1 MLTMNDKTNNFRKQF
16 AACRERSGLTYR
28 ALEKVTGIKYSALSA
43 MQSGNRPVGEQ
54 SARRIAEAFGLSG
67 DVREA
72 FVLSALNT
80 SKEKVLAAVGGYPAE
95 VLNFLGLLL
104 MARGIKPN
112 QIVRCGYN
120 LATPDCLT
128 LALKKGRTLHL
139 HVEMSGGRLCKRF
152 HHHG

>member
-1 MLTMNDKTNNFRKQF
+1 MSETRNEFKKRY
-16 AACRERSGLTYR
+16 AECRDRSGLSYR
-28 ALEKVTGIKYSALSA
+28 ALETATGIKHSALVA
-43 MQSGNRPVGEQ
+43 MQTGTRPCGEQ

-67 DVREA
+67 DVRDA

-80 SKEKVLAAVGGYPAE
+80 SKEKVLAAVSGYSAE
-95 VLNFLGLLL
+95 VLNLLGLLL
-104 MARGIKPN
+104 MARGIKPS

-120 LATPDCLT
+120 PAAPDCLT
-128 LALKKGRTLHL
+128 LSLKKGRTLHL